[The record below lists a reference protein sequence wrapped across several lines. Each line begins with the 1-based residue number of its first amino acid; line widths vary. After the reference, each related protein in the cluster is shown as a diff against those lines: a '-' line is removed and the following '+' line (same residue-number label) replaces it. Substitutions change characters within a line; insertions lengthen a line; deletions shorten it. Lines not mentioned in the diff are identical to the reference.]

1 MACTGTRGKSGRRP
15 PWTEPVARP
24 GKLGK
29 TTYMSPTRTRT
40 HNGRYG
46 DTGKKVAD
54 AHRARN
60 WTRDMQNWAKPRT
73 GNAHEHGPVI
83 GLYGK
88 TGKKCPSPVV
98 AGTGRAPCKTGQ
110 NNIGATYAYTDQQR
124 AVRGHGKKVAG
135 ARRGRNWTHAME
147 NWAKQRTTHTHVQG
161 PKMGTRGPGK
171 KGPFAMETDSIVAND
186 GQETVP
192 WQRKHVSWQKNAA
205 KAAFEKSVPL
215 LHKLKGRGPNGG
227 YNPRV

>member
-15 PWTEPVARP
+15 PWTEPDARH

-60 WTRDMQNWAKPRT
+60 WAKPRT
-73 GNAHEHGPVI
+73 GHPHVHGPVI

-88 TGKKCPSPVV
+88 TGKKWPTPVV
-98 AGTGRAPCKTGQ
+98 PGTGRAPRKTGQ
-110 NNIGATYAYTDQQR
+110 NRVRGTHTYTD
-124 AVRGHGKKVAG
+124 
-135 ARRGRNWTHAME
+135 
-147 NWAKQRTTHTHVQG
+147 
-161 PKMGTRGPGK
+161 P
-171 KGPFAMETDSIVAND
+171 
-186 GQETVP
+186 
-192 WQRKHVSWQKNAA
+192 
-205 KAAFEKSVPL
+205 
-215 LHKLKGRGPNGG
+215 
-227 YNPRV
+227 